1 MSPTMASSFCVF
13 AAMSGATGRPS
24 SAGGSAVP
32 GRSLSTT
39 QGGKGKRAVVL
50 PLAASVVTTETPTPA
65 PAPPARPVVDAPRRR
80 GGRGTG
86 EHAAWKSI
94 RQERWEGALELEG
107 ELPLWLV
114 GTTTIHLA
122 VVDLISGFCFPK
134 ELIDMTFVQTGV
146 VLLRILEVTITSP
159 IL

>member
-1 MSPTMASSFCVF
+1 MSPTMASPFCVF

-24 SAGGSAVP
+24 AGGSAVP
-32 GRSLSTT
+32 AGRLSTA
-39 QGGKGKRAVVL
+39 QGGKGKRAVVQ
-50 PLAASVVTTETPTPA
+50 PLAASVVTETPTPTPAIA
-65 PAPPARPVVDAPRRR
+65 PAPPARPLVDAPRRR
-80 GGRGTG
+80 GGRSTG

-122 VVDLISGFCFPK
+122 VVDHLWLILFSERVDRHDFCANWSSSF
-134 ELIDMTFVQTGV
+134 ED
-146 VLLRILEVTITSP
+146 S
-159 IL
+159 

>member
-1 MSPTMASSFCVF
+1 MASSFCVF

-32 GRSLSTT
+32 GRLSST
-39 QGGKGKRAVVL
+39 QGGKGKRAVVQ
-50 PLAASVVTTETPTPA
+50 PLAATVVTETPTPAIA

-134 ELIDMTFVQTGV
+134 GLIDMIFVQT
-146 VLLRILEVTITSP
+146 E
-159 IL
+159 